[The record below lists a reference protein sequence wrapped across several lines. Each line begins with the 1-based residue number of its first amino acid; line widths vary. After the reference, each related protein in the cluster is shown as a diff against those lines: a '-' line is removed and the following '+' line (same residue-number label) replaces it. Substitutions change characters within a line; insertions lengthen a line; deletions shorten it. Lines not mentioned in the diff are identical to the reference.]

1 MRPKKLARGSLAFS
15 NVQAERGASHLI
27 DLEQHVGKE
36 IEMRNP
42 ARNWLSATC
51 LAATLPVTAGAMD
64 LVTYQL
70 DWLPGGDKS
79 PIYICVQQGFCEAAG
94 IEIKIEPGRGSSEAI
109 TKLATGSSDIG
120 SAGLGALMAAK
131 ATEDVPVTAVMSL
144 FNTGPHAFYTTKD
157 QEIAALTDVKGKKI
171 ATSPFTA
178 SNVYLPLVLA
188 DNGMSEADI
197 ELTKA
202 DPGALG
208 PLLMTGQQN
217 AIIAWLTDV
226 TRYTAQAKEAGKEI
240 VVLPWADAG
249 LVLYSASIVASDSFL
264 QERPEVAKRFL
275 GAFKQSVEFA
285 QANPAKAGE
294 SVAAMVPE
302 LDAAYVTSSWGDAS
316 ALVFNDVTEK
326 DGLGAFDPAR
336 VASTWARVAAAQGLD
351 PAALDPESIID
362 RSLLPE

>member
-1 MRPKKLARGSLAFS
+1 
-15 NVQAERGASHLI
+15 
-27 DLEQHVGKE
+27 
-36 IEMRNP
+36 MRNQ
-42 ARNWLSATC
+42 AVKWLGAASIAMGLPGAVSAQ
-51 LAATLPVTAGAMD
+51 D

-79 PIYICVQQGFCEAAG
+79 PIYVCVQEGFCADAG
-94 IEIKIEPGRGSSEAI
+94 IEVKIEPGRGSSEAI

-131 ATEDVPVTAVMSL
+131 ATESVPVTAVMSI
-144 FNTGPHAFYTTKD
+144 FNTGPHAFYTTAD
-157 QEIAALTDVKGKKI
+157 QGIAKLTDVKGKKI

-188 DNGMSEADI
+188 DNGMAEADI

-208 PLLMTGQQN
+208 PMLMTGQQD

-249 LVLYSASIVASDSFL
+249 LVLYSASLVASDTFL
-264 QERPEVAKRFL
+264 SERPDVAKRFVA
-275 GAFKQSVEFA
+275 AFKKSVEFA
-285 QANPAKAGE
+285 QANPDKAGE
-294 SVAAMVPE
+294 AVAAMVPE

-316 ALVFNDVTEK
+316 ALVFNAVTDK
-326 DGLGAFDPAR
+326 DGLGAFEPER
-336 VASTWARVAAAQGLD
+336 VAATWARVAASQGLD

-362 RSLLPE
+362 RSLLAD